1 MSETSSTRESAIR
14 EAQAYFDDG
23 SFIDDLARL
32 VEVPTV
38 SQDPEAMPVLH
49 QYLRDYIAPYLAE
62 DGFTCEFF
70 DNPEP
75 DGTPLMI
82 AERHEDDA
90 LPTVLVYGH
99 GDVVPG
105 QEDMWRDGLGPW
117 KPVVEENRIYG
128 RGTADNKGQHWI
140 NFTALRT
147 VLRARGSL
155 GFNCKVLMEMGEE
168 RGSYGLGR
176 FCEIH
181 KDRLAAD
188 VLIASDGPRLNSET
202 PTVMLGSR
210 GSMNLT
216 LSVKL
221 RDGAYHSGNWGGI
234 IKDPGILLTQAIAS
248 ITDKRGQIRIP
259 EWRPTSL
266 TPAVRAALANCP
278 VTSEGEP
285 QIDPDWGEEE
295 LTVSERLFGWN
306 SFAVLALDHGDIAK
320 PVNAIYPS
328 SRAIIQLRT
337 VVGTDHDDILP
348 ALRRHLDREG
358 FPEVEI
364 EPARKSSMV
373 ATRSDAD
380 DPWVRRAA
388 ASVASATGK
397 DPVVLPNI
405 GGSIPN
411 DLFANL
417 IGMPTIW
424 LPHSYAACAQHG
436 PNEHLLAS
444 VAREAL
450 GMMTGVF
457 WDAGSAAKG

>member
-1 MSETSSTRESAIR
+1 MSENADPRASAI
-14 EAQAYFDDG
+14 ATAHAYFDDG
-23 SFIDDLARL
+23 AFIDDLARL

-38 SQDPEAMPVLH
+38 SQDPEAMPFLH
-49 QYLRDYIAPYLAE
+49 RYLKEMIAPYLSE
-62 DGFTCEFF
+62 DGFSCKFF

-82 AERHEDDA
+82 AERHEDDS

-105 QEDMWRDGLGPW
+105 QENKWRDGLGPW
-117 KPVVEENRIYG
+117 KPVVEEDRIYG

-147 VLRARGSL
+147 VLRAKGKL
-155 GFNCKVLMEMGEE
+155 GFNCKILMEMGEE
-168 RGSYGLGR
+168 RGSYGLR
-176 FCEIH
+176 AFCEIH
-181 KDRLAAD
+181 KERLAAD
-188 VLIASDGPRLNSET
+188 VLIASDGPRLNSAT

-210 GSMNLT
+210 GSQNIA

-221 RDGAYHSGNWGGI
+221 RDGAFHSGNWGGI

-266 TPAVRAALANCP
+266 TDKVRAALANCP

-285 QIDPDWGEEE
+285 QIDPDWGEVD
-295 LTVSERLFGWN
+295 LSVSERLFGWN
-306 SFAVLALDHGDIAK
+306 SFAVLALDHGDIDK

-328 SRAIIQLRT
+328 SRAIVQLRT
-337 VVGTDHDDILP
+337 VVGTDHEDIMP

-388 ASVASATGK
+388 KSVASATGK
-397 DPVVLPNI
+397 EPVVLPNI

-436 PNEHLLAS
+436 PNEHLLGS

-457 WDAGSAAKG
+457 WDAGEAA

>member
-1 MSETSSTRESAIR
+1 MSENADPRASAI
-14 EAQAYFDDG
+14 ATAHAYFDDG
-23 SFIDDLARL
+23 AFIDDLARL

-38 SQDPEAMPVLH
+38 SQDPEAIPVLH
-49 QYLRDYIAPYLAE
+49 RYLKEMIAPYLSE
-62 DGFTCEFF
+62 DGFSCKFF

-82 AERHEDDA
+82 AERHEDDS

-105 QEDMWRDGLGPW
+105 QENKWRDGLGPW
-117 KPVVEENRIYG
+117 KPVVEEDRIYG

-140 NFTALRT
+140 NLTALRT
-147 VLRARGSL
+147 VLRAKGKL
-155 GFNCKVLMEMGEE
+155 GFNCKILMEMGEE
-168 RGSYGLGR
+168 RGSYGLGA

-181 KDRLAAD
+181 KERLAAD
-188 VLIASDGPRLNSET
+188 VLIASDGPRLNSAT

-210 GSMNLT
+210 GSQNIA

-221 RDGAYHSGNWGGI
+221 RDGAFHSGNWGGI

-266 TPAVRAALANCP
+266 TDKVRAALANCP

-285 QIDPDWGEEE
+285 QIDPDWGEVD
-295 LTVSERLFGWN
+295 LSVSERLFGWN
-306 SFAVLALDHGDIAK
+306 SFAVLALDHGDIDK

-328 SRAIIQLRT
+328 SRAIVQLRT
-337 VVGTDHDDILP
+337 VVGTDHEDIMP

-388 ASVASATGK
+388 KSVASATGK
-397 DPVVLPNI
+397 EPVVLPNI

-436 PNEHLLAS
+436 PNEHLLGS

-457 WDAGSAAKG
+457 WDAGEAA